1 MDIVRKKPNKT
12 AVPIKALLICG
23 VAGLLVWAATSA
35 SNISR
40 QVSAESVLTDVV
52 TRGDFNIDV
61 RGIGTLVP
69 KEVHFVATEVSG
81 RVDKIMVKAGAK
93 VMQGDTLVR
102 LTNAALKQQLEESQ
116 WELEET
122 QAQLNAQLVSL
133 ESQVLDQETLVI
145 NSQLNYERTLLTLN
159 AQETLLNQG
168 IVVASGN
175 DACVAMAEHIA
186 GSESA
191 FADLMNAHAEQLG
204 MSSSFFENSHG
215 LHSSEHFTTPR
226 DMATLAIALIRDVPE
241 EYAVYKQKSFTYNN
255 IKQYNRNSLL
265 WDKNMNVDGLKTGH
279 TSQAGYSLVTSA
291 TKGGMRLVTVVMGT
305 ESERARAVES
315 KKLLN
320 YGFRFFETFTPYKAG
335 EKFVSDRVWMGDAKE
350 VDLGILVDTPI
361 TIPRG
366 QRKNLEAN
374 FKLDRQLTAPLA
386 KGEVVGKLFLQLDG
400 EDIAEYPLV
409 TLQEINEGGMFSRL
423 LDYIKLQFAN

>member
-168 IVVASGN
+168 IVAISNIDHEEVKIEVAQLKQRWELEQKRHVKSKEN
-175 DACVAMAEHIA
+175 QEAQKRAFDARLTRMRRSVARIQRLVDNLEIRASIDSVVQEMPLELGQQVTA
-186 GSESA
+186 GSSIARLARSGE
-191 FADLMNAHAEQLG
+191 FIAEIRIPEKQIYQ
-204 MSSSFFENSHG
+204 
-215 LHSSEHFTTPR
+215 
-226 DMATLAIALIRDVPE
+226 IALEHPVTIDTKTTKVAGKVIRIDPAVVNGAVQVDVEITGKLPREARPE
-241 EYAVYKQKSFTYNN
+241 LT
-255 IKQYNRNSLL
+255 
-265 WDKNMNVDGLKTGH
+265 VDGTIHVAQIDNTLHVKRPMLAKASSTGEVYVVNPENNH
-279 TSQAGYSLVTSA
+279 VTLREIVYGRSSQTHIEIKNGLFAGDN
-291 TKGGMRLVTVVMGT
+291 VV
-305 ESERARAVES
+305 
-315 KKLLN
+315 
-320 YGFRFFETFTPYKAG
+320 
-335 EKFVSDRVWMGDAKE
+335 VSDVSSWKE
-350 VDLGILVDTPI
+350 QQIQAI
-361 TIPRG
+361 
-366 QRKNLEAN
+366 Q
-374 FKLDRQLTAPLA
+374 
-386 KGEVVGKLFLQLDG
+386 
-400 EDIAEYPLV
+400 
-409 TLQEINEGGMFSRL
+409 
-423 LDYIKLQFAN
+423 